1 MAAFPASGG
10 CVQPVCFPP
19 GGASPWQGLGGVQ
32 AGLRPHRHPGQLDL
46 FCGDPLCATT
56 CWRATVPSPPA
67 SQLNRAETSS
77 DVSPG
82 ENKVPTAH
90 KWWDKN
96 SIASKRAICNARFAM
111 CIMRFAMCNICKR
124 SMMINT
130 KVGGATGLLEGSDE
144 DCLQVNEIEPPLHNQ
159 LSLKNEQTSSQY
171 PQFLILSQRPT
182 VECVRA

>member
-1 MAAFPASGG
+1 MAAFPANGG

-19 GGASPWQGLGGVQ
+19 GGAAPWQGVGGVQ

-56 CWRATVPSPPA
+56 CWQAPVPSPPA

-82 ENKVPTAH
+82 ENKVPTGGGTRTQLHQNEEFAMY
-90 KWWDKN
+90 N
-96 SIASKRAICNARFAM
+96 VQCAICDLQCAICAM
-111 CIMRFAMCNICKR
+111 CRR

-144 DCLQVNEIEPPLHNQ
+144 DCLQVNEIE
-159 LSLKNEQTSSQY
+159 Y
-171 PQFLILSQRPT
+171 PQSAQSKK
-182 VECVRA
+182 

>member
-1 MAAFPASGG
+1 MAAFPANGG
-10 CVQPVCFPP
+10 CVQPVCLPP
-19 GGASPWQGLGGVQ
+19 GGASPWQGVGGVQ

-56 CWRATVPSPPA
+56 CWQAPVPSPPA

-82 ENKVPTAH
+82 ENKVPTGGGTRTQLHQNEEFTMCNVRCAMC
-90 KWWDKN
+90 N
-96 SIASKRAICNARFAM
+96 VQCAMCNVQYAICNVQCAM
-111 CIMRFAMCNICKR
+111 CAMTAMCRR

-144 DCLQVNEIEPPLHNQ
+144 DCLQVNEIE
-159 LSLKNEQTSSQY
+159 Y
-171 PQFLILSQRPT
+171 PQSAQSKK
-182 VECVRA
+182 